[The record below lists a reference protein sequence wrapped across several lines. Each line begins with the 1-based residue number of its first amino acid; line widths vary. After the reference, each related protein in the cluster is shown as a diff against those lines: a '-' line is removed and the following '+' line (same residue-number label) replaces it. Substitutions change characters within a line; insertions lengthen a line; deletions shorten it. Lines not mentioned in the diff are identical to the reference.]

1 MQNKEKRSVSMDLNK
16 YKKNFAEI
24 EKMQQTKNLDYY
36 AYPAKYYVKPFKI
49 AGNVYYIGDSK
60 VCSHLIDTGD
70 GLIVFDS
77 GFQHSIHLM
86 VQAIWEAGFNP
97 SDIRYL
103 IHSHEH
109 FDHIG
114 AANEFKEL
122 YGCKLV
128 ISKAGADIMRDRPE
142 LVYMKANP
150 NPYASL
156 FTPDLELNDGDE
168 IRLGNTVIRCI
179 STPGHAPGVM
189 SFFFD
194 TEEDGKTYHVGYF
207 GGAGFNT
214 LYKEKLEQ
222 DHLPLSMRDTF
233 LESLQKVR
241 EIPVDIVLGNHPR
254 QNETLKKRE
263 AMLNNPESN
272 PFINPSEWKEFVDN
286 LTNQF
291 KIFMENGN

>member
-1 MQNKEKRSVSMDLNK
+1 MDLEK
-16 YKKNFAEI
+16 YQKSFGEI

-36 AYPAKYYVKPFKI
+36 HYPAKYYVKPFRI

-60 VCSHLIDTGD
+60 VCSHLIDTGE
-70 GLIVFDS
+70 GLIMFDS
-77 GFQHSIHLM
+77 GFQHSIHLL

-97 SDIRYL
+97 KDIKYL

-114 AANEFKEL
+114 AANDFKEL
-122 YGCKLV
+122 YGCKLA
-128 ISKAGADIMRDRPE
+128 ISKAGADLMRDRPE

-156 FTPDLELNDGDE
+156 FTPDVKLEDGDE
-168 IRLGNTVIRCI
+168 ITLGNTRIRCLL
-179 STPGHAPGVM
+179 TPGHSPGVM

-194 TEEDGKTYHVGYF
+194 TFENGRIYHVGYF

-214 LYKEKLEQ
+214 LYREKLKQ
-222 DHLPLSMRDTF
+222 DGLPLTMRETF
-233 LESLQKVR
+233 LDSLKRVR
-241 EIPVDIVLGNHPR
+241 DIPVDIVLGNHPR

-263 AMLNNPESN
+263 AMLKNPNIN
-272 PFINPSEWKEFVDN
+272 PFINPEEWKNFVDT
-286 LTNQF
+286 LTESFQE
-291 KIFMENGN
+291 FMRAGN

>member
-1 MQNKEKRSVSMDLNK
+1 MDLEK
-16 YKKNFAEI
+16 YKQNFTEI

-36 AYPAKYYVKPFKI
+36 AYPAKYYVKPFCI
-49 AGNVYYIGDSK
+49 AGNIYYIGDSK
-60 VCSHLIDTGD
+60 VCSHLIDTGE

-86 VQAIWEAGFNP
+86 VQAVWEAGFNP
-97 SDIRYL
+97 ADIKYL

-128 ISKAGADIMRDRPE
+128 ISKAGADIMRERPE
-142 LVYMKANP
+142 LVYMAANP

-156 FTPDLELNDGDE
+156 FTPDLELEDGDL
-168 IRLGNTVIRCI
+168 ISLGNTTIHCV
-179 STPGHAPGVM
+179 STPGHSPGVM

-194 TEEDGKTYHVGYF
+194 ITDHGKTYHVGYF

-214 LYKEKLEQ
+214 LYKEKLKQ
-222 DHLPLSMRDTF
+222 DKLPLSMRETF
-233 LESLQKVR
+233 LNSLQKVR

-263 AMLNNPESN
+263 KMLNNPETN
-272 PFINPSEWKEFVDN
+272 PFIDSNEWKQFIDSLTAEFN
-286 LTNQF
+286 AFIEL
-291 KIFMENGN
+291 GN

>member
-1 MQNKEKRSVSMDLNK
+1 MDLEK
-16 YKKNFAEI
+16 YKKSYQEI
-24 EKMQQTKNLDYY
+24 EKLQQTKNLDYY
-36 AYPAKYYVKPFKI
+36 RHPARYYVKPFKI
-49 AGNVYYIGDSK
+49 VENLYYIGDQK

-86 VQAIWEAGFNP
+86 VQAIWELGFDP
-97 SDIRYL
+97 ADIKYL

-114 AANEFKEL
+114 AANEFKDL

-142 LVYMKANP
+142 LVYLKACP

-156 FTPDLELNDGDE
+156 FTPDIELEDGDE
-168 IRLGNTVIRCI
+168 ITLGNTTIKCLL
-179 STPGHAPGVM
+179 TPGHSPGVM

-194 TEEDGKTYHVGYF
+194 TVDGDKKYHVGYF
-207 GGAGFNT
+207 GGVGFNT
-214 LYKEKLEQ
+214 LYKDKLKE
-222 DHLPLSMRDTF
+222 DGLPLSTREEF
-233 LESLQKVR
+233 LHSLQRVR
-241 EIPVDIVLGNHPR
+241 DIPVDITLGNHPR

-263 AMLNNPESN
+263 AMLETPGVN
-272 PFINPSEWKEFVDN
+272 PFIDPTEWQRFVDT
-286 LTNQF
+286 LTEEF
-291 KIFMENGN
+291 KAFMAMGN

>member
-1 MQNKEKRSVSMDLNK
+1 MDLEK
-16 YKKNFAEI
+16 YKQSFEEI

-36 AYPAKYYVKPFKI
+36 AHPAKYYVKPFRI

-86 VQAIWEAGFNP
+86 VQAIWELGFNP
-97 SDIRYL
+97 ADIKYL

-114 AANEFKEL
+114 AANDFKEL

-128 ISKAGADIMRDRPE
+128 ISKAGAEIMRNRPD
-142 LVYMKANP
+142 LVYMQANP

-156 FTPDLELNDGDE
+156 FTPDLELEDGQVLT
-168 IRLGNTVIRCI
+168 LGNTSIRCVL
-179 STPGHAPGVM
+179 TPGHSPGVM

-194 TEEDGKTYHVGYF
+194 TVDNGTTYHVGYF
-207 GGAGFNT
+207 GGAGYNT
-214 LYKEKLEQ
+214 LYKKKLEQ
-222 DHLPLSMRDTF
+222 DGLPLSMRQTF
-233 LESLQKVR
+233 LDSLQKVR
-241 EIPVDIVLGNHPR
+241 EEPVDIVLGNHPR
-254 QNETLKKRE
+254 QNETLQKRE
-263 AMLNNPESN
+263 KMLAHPGTN
-272 PFINPSEWKEFVDN
+272 PFIDPQEWKRFIDE
-286 LTNQF
+286 LSTNF
-291 KIFMENGN
+291 RKFMEEGN

>member
-1 MQNKEKRSVSMDLNK
+1 MDLEK
-16 YKKNFAEI
+16 YKMSFAEI
-24 EKMQQTKNLDYY
+24 EKFQNAKNLDYY
-36 AYPAKYYVKPFKI
+36 QFPAKYYVKPFKI

-86 VQAIWEAGFNP
+86 VQAIWELGFNP

-114 AANEFKEL
+114 AANDFKEL
-122 YGCKLV
+122 YGCKLA
-128 ISKAGADIMRDRPE
+128 ISKAGADIMRNRPD
-142 LVYMKANP
+142 LVYLKACP

-156 FTPDLELNDGDE
+156 FTPDLELEDGDE
-168 IRLGNTVIRCI
+168 IRLGNTTIRCML
-179 STPGHAPGVM
+179 TPGHSPGVM

-194 TEEDGKTYHVGYF
+194 TEDHGKTYHVGYF

-214 LYKEKLEQ
+214 LYKEKLIQ
-222 DHLPLSMRDTF
+222 DRLPLSMRDTF

-241 EIPVDIVLGNHPR
+241 SIPVDIVLGNHPR

-263 AMLNNPESN
+263 LMLKNPDSN
-272 PFINPSEWKEFVDN
+272 PFIDSGEWTRFVDE
-286 LTNQF
+286 LTEEF
-291 KIFMENGN
+291 KMFMVMGN

>member
-1 MQNKEKRSVSMDLNK
+1 
-16 YKKNFAEI
+16 
-24 EKMQQTKNLDYY
+24 MQQTKNLDYY
-36 AYPAKYYVKPFKI
+36 HYPSRYYVKPFCI

-60 VCSHLIDTGD
+60 VCSHLIDTGE
-70 GLIVFDS
+70 GLIMFDS
-77 GFQHSIHLM
+77 GFQHSIHLL

-97 SDIRYL
+97 WDIKYL

-114 AANEFKEL
+114 AANDFKDL

-156 FTPDLELNDGDE
+156 FTPDVELEDGDE
-168 IRLGNTVIRCI
+168 ITLGNTRIRCLL
-179 STPGHAPGVM
+179 TPGHSPGVM

-194 TEEDGKTYHVGYF
+194 TTENGKTYHVGYF

-214 LYKEKLEQ
+214 LYREKLLA
-222 DHLPLSMRDTF
+222 DRLPLSMRETF
-233 LESLQKVR
+233 LKSLQRVR
-241 EIPVDIVLGNHPR
+241 DIPVDIVLGNHPR

-263 AMLNNPESN
+263 AMLKDPDTN
-272 PFINPSEWKEFVDN
+272 PFINTDEWKNFVDT
-286 LTNQF
+286 LTNSF
-291 KIFMENGN
+291 KEFMEAGN